1 MVAREYTRGARSAG
15 HPGAPDNEE
24 THPRPEPTPEP
35 NAVRAVPEPAT
46 ERLAVAGERSG
57 PPSPSL
63 PYQEM
68 ALVHQNQNQN
78 PAPSPLL
85 ILPCPPH
92 VIISLQSAG
101 LQVCRYCTAV
111 GPLVLLLPCGCAAVF
126 IRLYCSPHRSLCTS
140 VPCAVSRAHA
150 PRDGWH
156 TVR

>member
-15 HPGAPDNEE
+15 LPGAPNNEE

-35 NAVRAVPEPAT
+35 HAVRAVPEPAT

-78 PAPSPLL
+78 QYPN
-85 ILPCPPH
+85 
-92 VIISLQSAG
+92 
-101 LQVCRYCTAV
+101 
-111 GPLVLLLPCGCAAVF
+111 
-126 IRLYCSPHRSLCTS
+126 
-140 VPCAVSRAHA
+140 RAENTQIQ
-150 PRDGWH
+150 PK
-156 TVR
+156 TCFT

>member
-15 HPGAPDNEE
+15 LPGAPNNEE

-35 NAVRAVPEPAT
+35 HAVRAVPEPAT

-78 PAPSPLL
+78 PFDDPIGQKFRSPKKAFNP
-85 ILPCPPH
+85 ILGGGDLSLEAIARNFNFPADIHTTPP
-92 VIISLQSAG
+92 
-101 LQVCRYCTAV
+101 
-111 GPLVLLLPCGCAAVF
+111 PVL
-126 IRLYCSPHRSLCTS
+126 T
-140 VPCAVSRAHA
+140 
-150 PRDGWH
+150 
-156 TVR
+156 

>member
-15 HPGAPDNEE
+15 LPGAPNNEE

-35 NAVRAVPEPAT
+35 HAVRAVPEPAT

-78 PAPSPLL
+78 RHAQRAGSRGRG
-85 ILPCPPH
+85 
-92 VIISLQSAG
+92 SA
-101 LQVCRYCTAV
+101 
-111 GPLVLLLPCGCAAVF
+111 
-126 IRLYCSPHRSLCTS
+126 
-140 VPCAVSRAHA
+140 
-150 PRDGWH
+150 
-156 TVR
+156 

>member
-78 PAPSPLL
+78 PPPRAKPAGRKAPPKPVPNQST
-85 ILPCPPH
+85 IMDFFK
-92 VIISLQSAG
+92 LQSTTNAG
-101 LQVCRYCTAV
+101 SAHDEPPVKPPRQELPGT
-111 GPLVLLLPCGCAAVF
+111 VLLDCRKCL
-126 IRLYCSPHRSLCTS
+126 R
-140 VPCAVSRAHA
+140 
-150 PRDGWH
+150 
-156 TVR
+156 

>member
-35 NAVRAVPEPAT
+35 NAVRAVREPAM

-78 PAPSPLL
+78 PHWAQWRYTTCLSST
-85 ILPCPPH
+85 
-92 VIISLQSAG
+92 SLRYSNSATY
-101 LQVCRYCTAV
+101 CRSIPIAT
-111 GPLVLLLPCGCAAVF
+111 
-126 IRLYCSPHRSLCTS
+126 
-140 VPCAVSRAHA
+140 
-150 PRDGWH
+150 
-156 TVR
+156 

>member
-78 PAPSPLL
+78 PTALDNPQPLWNTL
-85 ILPCPPH
+85 HP
-92 VIISLQSAG
+92 AM
-101 LQVCRYCTAV
+101 
-111 GPLVLLLPCGCAAVF
+111 
-126 IRLYCSPHRSLCTS
+126 
-140 VPCAVSRAHA
+140 PCASRITSPPSILDARSASAALTHRHPMTRLHYHFSRPLS
-150 PRDGWH
+150 PRGRFRTARAQRQLLRYLSREH
-156 TVR
+156 P

>member
-78 PAPSPLL
+78 PPQPSSAP
-85 ILPCPPH
+85 PPPQP
-92 VIISLQSAG
+92 SSAPPPPPPPPPG
-101 LQVCRYCTAV
+101 AYKN
-111 GPLVLLLPCGCAAVF
+111 
-126 IRLYCSPHRSLCTS
+126 CS
-140 VPCAVSRAHA
+140 
-150 PRDGWH
+150 GEE
-156 TVR
+156 

>member
-15 HPGAPDNEE
+15 LPGAPNNEE

-35 NAVRAVPEPAT
+35 HAVRAVPEPAT

-78 PAPSPLL
+78 PSQTA
-85 ILPCPPH
+85 
-92 VIISLQSAG
+92 IIGRCARKQGVEQFGEQSAK
-101 LQVCRYCTAV
+101 
-111 GPLVLLLPCGCAAVF
+111 F
-126 IRLYCSPHRSLCTS
+126 IGSVQSSMMRVHITS
-140 VPCAVSRAHA
+140 IPNH
-150 PRDGWH
+150 
-156 TVR
+156 